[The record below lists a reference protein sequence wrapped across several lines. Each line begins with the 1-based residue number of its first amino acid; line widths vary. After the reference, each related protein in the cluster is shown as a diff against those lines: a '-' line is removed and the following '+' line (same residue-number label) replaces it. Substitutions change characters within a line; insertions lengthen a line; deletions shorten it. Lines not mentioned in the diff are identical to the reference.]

1 MKAERI
7 DAVWMEDHYL
17 LSIDELDDR
26 WGLSRSQLQEFIA
39 HGVLEPIGDRP
50 GEDRF
55 NLAAVSMV
63 RTACRLQHEL
73 ELDTHAVGVVLGL
86 LQRVRSL
93 EQELSAL
100 KAQLPAAPD
109 GSDGPGAE
117 PPEAEVIQA
126 GR

>member
-63 RTACRLQHEL
+63 RTAPY
-73 ELDTHAVGVVLGL
+73 LDEVPGLSSIPGVGLVSSAVQG
-86 LQRVRSL
+86 
-93 EQELSAL
+93 AL
-100 KAQLPAAPD
+100 KALIAD
-109 GSDGPGAE
+109 GSYKKIFTENGVESGAISD
-117 PPEAEVIQA
+117 PAINAAQS
-126 GR
+126 